1 MAGFLSKAISEQKAR
16 PRPDEGN
23 GSYMVPTSMACPAA
37 GCPFPCDTGR
47 NGRFLCSFHTGVQS
61 QYWPLVTEI
70 LQKVLGRLAD
80 GHHSLPMLQR
90 LGGSD

>member
-37 GCPFPCDTGR
+37 GCPFPCDNGSQWPVSLLIPYGR
-47 NGRFLCSFHTGVQS
+47 AVAVLASRHGDSA
-61 QYWPLVTEI
+61 
-70 LQKVLGRLAD
+70 KVLGRLAD

-90 LGGSD
+90 LGGRD